1 MLRLR
6 VGLQWDE
13 VDGAGAQTDG
23 AGGAGDAGRPLAATG
38 PLPADHPEVLPDRIG
53 VVLINLGTPDATDY
67 WSMRRYLSEFLSDKR
82 VIDYPSWLWQPLL
95 QLVILSKR
103 PPARGAT
110 TTPSGTRSV
119 DESPLKTVT
128 RSQAEKLSARLE
140 GRSPRTMVDWAMR
153 YGNPSVKSVLER
165 LVAQGC
171 RRVLLMALY
180 PQYAA
185 PTTATAY
192 DKAFDALKEMRW
204 QPAVRT
210 LPPYFDH
217 PRYIE
222 VLADSIERHL
232 AGLDWQ
238 PDLLVFSY
246 HGMPKRLLTSGDPYH
261 CHCHKTTR
269 LVRERLGWPAEQ
281 VMVCFQSRFGS
292 EEWLQPYLDQ
302 TMEELPAS
310 GIKKIAVVSPA
321 FVTDCLETLEE
332 IQVENREIFEH
343 AGGEK
348 FAYIPCLNDSDAHI
362 AFLEELALDELQ
374 GWL

>member
-1 MLRLR
+1 MARAKKMALDEENPEPARAGEVLP
-6 VGLQWDE
+6 VG
-13 VDGAGAQTDG
+13 
-23 AGGAGDAGRPLAATG
+23 
-38 PLPADHPEVLPDRIG
+38 HPTVLPDRIG
-53 VVLINLGTPDATDY
+53 IVLMNLGTPDATDY

-103 PPARGAT
+103 PASKGRDYDT
-110 TTPSGTRSV
+110 IWNKERN
-119 DESPLKTVT
+119 ESPLKTVT

-140 GRSPRTMVDWAMR
+140 GRSPRILVDWAMR

-171 RRVLLMALY
+171 SRVLLMALY

-210 LPPYFDH
+210 LPPYFGH

-222 VLADSIERHL
+222 VLADKIERNL
-232 AGLDWQ
+232 AGLDWR

-261 CHCHKTTR
+261 CHCQKTTR
-269 LVRERLGWPAEQ
+269 LVRERLELPAEQ

-292 EEWLQPYLDQ
+292 EEWLQPYLDRS
-302 TMEELPAS
+302 MEELPAK
-310 GIKKIAVVSPA
+310 GIKRIAVVSPA

-348 FAYIPCLNDSDAHI
+348 FAYIPCLNDDDAHI
-362 AFLEELALDELQ
+362 DLLEELALGELQ